1 MRALNTAGYF
11 IFLFLFASAPL
22 YAQNWQ
28 SIVLQKTK
36 AAQTIKEIKNNVLSS
51 QQTGRQSATR
61 QQQQAQDEFL
71 LTVKQF
77 YPSAAAQQRIMQ
89 NYRHIYTRLHALPSL
104 NSYALT
110 VQHPADLYS
119 VSTEEIALLDQVF
132 ASFTKQSKEPSPTPY
147 RALQFES
154 GAVVLSFKTNQSQEI
169 HLAFKPQEN
178 ILKIAVGDFPIS
190 QQEFGPFPQELN
202 EK

>member
-61 QQQQAQDEFL
+61 QQQQAQDAFL

-89 NYRHIYTRLHALPSL
+89 NYRHIYTRLHALPAL

-132 ASFTKQSKEPSPTPY
+132 ASLQNSLKSRLLPLTGHYSLNPARWSFRLKPTKAKKYTW
-147 RALQFES
+147 
-154 GAVVLSFKTNQSQEI
+154 
-169 HLAFKPQEN
+169 HLNPR
-178 ILKIAVGDFPIS
+178 KIF
-190 QQEFGPFPQELN
+190 
-202 EK
+202 

>member
-61 QQQQAQDEFL
+61 QQQQAQDAFL

-89 NYRHIYTRLHALPSL
+89 NYRHIYTRLH
-104 NSYALT
+104 
-110 VQHPADLYS
+110 
-119 VSTEEIALLDQVF
+119 EVF